1 MISKDSEKN
10 GTQYHMV
17 CVEDLVPKEHL
28 LRKIDRA
35 IDFRFIYELVED
47 KYSPNRGR
55 PSIDPVVL
63 IKMAMLQ
70 YLFGIRSMRQ
80 TVKDIEV
87 NTAYRWFLGMDLYDE
102 VPHFTTFGKNYA
114 RRFAGTDLF
123 ERIFEHILEECYRNG
138 YVKNDTVFV
147 DATHIK
153 ASANRHKRLKAE
165 CEQKA
170 AIYADELRKE
180 INADREA
187 HGKKAFEDDDEDDNT
202 PPPTKTITQSTTDP
216 ESGMFVKGEHKR
228 DFSYMA
234 QTACDRNGFVLGY
247 EVCAGNIHDS
257 VSFSSLYE
265 KIKAIDPCII
275 VADAGYKVPHIVRR
289 LIKDGV
295 VPLLPRIDPK
305 TKDGFFRKYEYAYD
319 EYHDCYICPQN
330 HVLGYSTTNRE
341 GYREYKSKSYVC
353 QNCPQRCKCTNS
365 RDCTKVVTR
374 HVWQDYLDFAED
386 YRLTL
391 GMKELYRKRKE
402 TIERVF
408 ADAKEKHGMR
418 YTQYRGKAKV
428 NMSVC
433 LTFASMNLKKLALW
447 LGKSACFSSFFPD
460 FTIFFLPDST
470 KAAWA

>member
-1 MISKDSEKN
+1 MIRKEENKK
-10 GTQYHMV
+10 GKQCHVV
-17 CVEDLVPKEHL
+17 CIDDLVPQDHL
-28 LRKIDRA
+28 LRKIERA

-55 PSIDPVVL
+55 PSIDPVML

-80 TVKDIEV
+80 TVKDIQV
-87 NTAYRWFLGMDLYDE
+87 NTAYRWFLGMDFYDE
-102 VPHFTTFGKNYA
+102 VPHFTTFGKNYS

-123 ERIFEHILEECYRNG
+123 ERIFERILEECYRNG

-153 ASANRHKRLKAE
+153 ASANRHKRLKTE

-170 AIYADELRKE
+170 TSYADELRKE

-187 HGKKAFEDDDEDDNT
+187 HGKKAFEDDEDDDN
-202 PPPTKTITQSTTDP
+202 PPPTKRTTQSTTDP

-234 QTACDRNGFVLGY
+234 QTACDRNGFVLSY
-247 EVCAGNIHDS
+247 DVCAGNIHDS
-257 VSFSSLYE
+257 VSFSDLYE
-265 KIKAIDPCII
+265 KIKSVSPCIV
-275 VADAGYKVPHIVRR
+275 VADAGYKVPHIIRR
-289 LIKDGV
+289 LLKDGV
-295 VPLLPRIDPK
+295 IPLLPRVSPK
-305 TKDGFFRKYEYAYD
+305 TKDGFFRKYDYAYD
-319 EYHDCYICPQN
+319 EYHDCYVCPQN
-330 HVLGYSTTNRE
+330 HVLSYSTTNRE
-341 GYREYKSKSYVC
+341 GYREYKSKSYIC
-353 QNCPQRCKCTNS
+353 ANCPQRCKCTNS

-374 HVWQDYLDFAED
+374 HVWQDYLDMAEEF
-386 YRLTL
+386 RLTL
-391 GMKELYRKRKE
+391 GMKELYRRRKE

-428 NMSVC
+428 NMSVG
-433 LTFASMNLKKLALW
+433 LIFSSMNLKKLALW
-447 LGKSACFSSFFPD
+447 LDKKSSCLPIFSALVRFFIPAY
-460 FTIFFLPDST
+460 T